1 MLTLDIPFR
10 ETYTLP
16 YSDLTLSVAATG
28 EQAVDMA
35 QLYEYCK
42 GAIEFPSDSLQ
53 RASVSADGINF
64 VKSLMVVD
72 PAGRASAAVSLASR
86 WIQSRSVPQLGKPEV
101 PTTAGPS
108 RSTGSSDMAMEVEA
122 HHREM
127 EHAND
132 RVAEVFDRERR
143 GGEPKSIS
151 KQEKRSEQHQRS
163 WINDSAN
170 MKIDSVRANMTKPGY
185 KSSKTQHYS
194 SNQQAGFSFNNRD
207 DYSSNNQVSSNNRV
221 SSKRVSSSDRSSSS
235 NRDSSNNRDD
245 YASSNRDPFN
255 NGDGYNRKTPFSIS
269 TNKPGWSDT
278 TVSGR
283 EHSREPSSARKSSTV
298 SGRVHSREP
307 SSARKSSTKATAES
321 PVPASDWDAIF
332 ASLDVPSSDNA
343 PCEEVEKPYTYVATM
358 AAPEATLPVL
368 EEDAE
373 MGKDI
378 HMDDY
383 VMADY
388 VPVYR
393 ETEAVSFRLA
403 SQ

>member
-1 MLTLDIPFR
+1 MKTRCGTAIYSSPEQLGILPYKYRLTEHSYTHNIDIWALGVIVHEMLTLEIPFR
-10 ETYTLP
+10 ETYTPP

-28 EQAVDMA
+28 EQTVDMA

-42 GAIEFPSDSLQ
+42 GAIVFPCDSLQ
-53 RASVSADGINF
+53 RASVSADGIDF

-86 WIQSRSVPQLGKPEV
+86 WVQSCSVSQLGK

-108 RSTGSSDMAMEVEA
+108 RSTGSSDMAMEEEA

-127 EHAND
+127 EHATD
-132 RVAEVFDRERR
+132 KVAEVFDRERR
-143 GGEPKSIS
+143 GGESKSIP
-151 KQEKRSEQHQRS
+151 KQEKRGEQHQRS

-170 MKIDSVRANMTKPGY
+170 MKIDSVRANMTRPGY
-185 KSSKTQHYS
+185 KSFKTQQYS
-194 SNQQAGFSFNNRD
+194 SNQHAGSSSVNRDGYSFNNRD
-207 DYSSNNQVSSNNRV
+207 GYSSN
-221 SSKRVSSSDRSSSS
+221 
-235 NRDSSNNRDD
+235 
-245 YASSNRDPFN
+245 NRDPFN
-255 NGDGYNRKTPFSIS
+255 NDDGYNRKTSASIS
-269 TNKPGWSDT
+269 TNKPGSSDT
-278 TVSGR
+278 
-283 EHSREPSSARKSSTV
+283 TV

-307 SSARKSSTKATAES
+307 SSARKSSTKATAEAS
-321 PVPASDWDAIF
+321 LPASEWKPIY
-332 ASLDVPSSDNA
+332 ASVEVPSSDNA
-343 PCEEVEKPYTYVATM
+343 PCKEVEKPYTM
-358 AAPEATLPVL
+358 AAAEATLPVL

-378 HMDDY
+378 LMDDCE
-383 VMADY
+383 MDDY